1 MLAGTRQQQTTSAH
15 LPADEREFG
24 AYAAM
29 LHGGRSFDSLLK
41 EIAMTGQMARAVRF
55 DRYGGRDVL
64 YVADVEIPSPDPGE
78 VVVEVRAA
86 GINPGEAGIRVGAMH
101 EMFPATFP
109 SGEGSDLA
117 GVVTAVGPDVDGFS
131 VGDEV
136 LGFSFRRSSHAT
148 HTAVPVGQLIR
159 KPPELSWEVAGSLY
173 VVGATAYAAV
183 RAVAPQPGE
192 TVAVSAAAG
201 GVGSLVV
208 QLLVLRK
215 ARVLGIAGAGNADW
229 LRAHGVTPIAYGDGL
244 AARLREAAPD
254 GIDAFIDLFG
264 PDYIQLA
271 VDLGVA
277 PERIETI
284 ISFQKAGEVGA
295 KTEGSGDASTPEVL
309 AEIADLIAAGA
320 IDFDIAATFPLD
332 QVADAFEEL
341 EKRHTHGKIVLLPN
355 GSP

>member
-1 MLAGTRQQQTTSAH
+1 MT
-15 LPADEREFG
+15 
-24 AYAAM
+24 AA
-29 LHGGRSFDSLLK
+29 
-41 EIAMTGQMARAVRF
+41 TARAVRF
-55 DRYGGRDVL
+55 DNYGGRDVL
-64 YVADVEIPSPDPGE
+64 YVADIDMPSPAPGE

-117 GVVTAVGPDVDGFS
+117 GVVTAVAPGVTEFE

-136 LGFSFRRSSHAT
+136 LGFSLRRSSHAT
-148 HTAVPVGQLIR
+148 HTAVPVDQLIR

-173 VVGATAYAAV
+173 VVGVTAYAAV

-208 QLLVLRK
+208 QLLALRK
-215 ARVLGIAGAGNADW
+215 ARVIGIAGPGNADW
-229 LRAHGVTPIAYGDGL
+229 LRAHGVIPIAYGNGL
-244 AARLREAAPD
+244 ADRLREAAPN

-264 PDYIQLA
+264 PDYVELA
-271 VDLGVA
+271 IDLGVA
-277 PERIETI
+277 PERIDTI
-284 ISFQKAGEVGA
+284 ISFQKAAEVGA
-295 KTEGSGDASTPEVL
+295 KTEGSADASTPEVL
-309 AEIADLIAAGA
+309 AEIANLVATGA
-320 IDFDIAATFPLD
+320 LEFDIAATYPLD
-332 QVADAFEEL
+332 GVADAFEEL
-341 EKRHTHGKIVLLPN
+341 ERRHTHGKIVLLPN

>member
-1 MLAGTRQQQTTSAH
+1 MGTAT
-15 LPADEREFG
+15 
-24 AYAAM
+24 
-29 LHGGRSFDSLLK
+29 
-41 EIAMTGQMARAVRF
+41 ARAVRF
-55 DRYGGRDVL
+55 DRYGGREVL
-64 YVADVEIPSPDPGE
+64 YVTDIEMPSPGAGE

-86 GINPGEAGIRVGAMH
+86 GINPGEAGIRSGAMQDI
-101 EMFPATFP
+101 FPSTFP

-117 GVVTAVGPDVDGFS
+117 GVVTAVGPGVTEFT

-136 LGFSFRRSSHAT
+136 LGFSFQRSSHAT
-148 HTAVPVGQLIR
+148 HTAVAVGQLIR
-159 KPPELSWEVAGSLY
+159 KPAQMSWAVAGSLY

-183 RAVAPQPGE
+183 NAVTPQPGE

-208 QLLVLRK
+208 QLLVKRG
-215 ARVLGIAGAGNADW
+215 ATVLGIAGPGNADW

-244 AARLREAAPD
+244 ADRLREAAPD
-254 GIDAFIDLFG
+254 GVDAFIDLFG
-264 PDYIQLA
+264 PEYVQLA

-277 PERIETI
+277 PERINTI

-295 KTEGSGDASTPEVL
+295 KTEGSTEASTPEVL
-309 AEIADLIAAGA
+309 AELADLVVSG
-320 IDFDIAATFPLD
+320 DLELDVAATYPLD
-332 QVADAFEEL
+332 RVADAFEEL

>member
-1 MLAGTRQQQTTSAH
+1 
-15 LPADEREFG
+15 
-24 AYAAM
+24 
-29 LHGGRSFDSLLK
+29 
-41 EIAMTGQMARAVRF
+41 MTVEKARAVRF

-64 YVADVEIPSPDPGE
+64 YVADVDVPSPGPGE

-86 GINPGEAGIRVGAMH
+86 GINPGEAAIRSGAMH
-101 EMFPATFP
+101 QMFPATFP

-117 GVVTAVGPDVDGFS
+117 GVVTAVGPGVTEFR

-148 HTAVPVGQLIR
+148 HAAVPVHQLIR
-159 KPPELSWEVAGSLY
+159 KPPQLSWEVAGSLY

-208 QLLVLRK
+208 QLLALRK
-215 ARVLGIAGAGNADW
+215 ARVLGIAGPGNADW
-229 LRAHGVTPIAYGDGL
+229 LRAHGVTPIPYGPDRHGL
-244 AARLREAAPD
+244 EARLREAAPD

-264 PDYIQLA
+264 PEYVQLA

-277 PERIETI
+277 PERIDTI

-295 KTEGSGDASTPEVL
+295 KTEGSTDASTREVL
-309 AEIADLIAAGA
+309 AEMADLIVTGA
-320 IDFDIAATFPLD
+320 IDFEIAATYPLD
-332 QVADAFEEL
+332 RVADAFEEL
-341 EKRHTHGKIVLLPN
+341 EKRHTRGKIVLLPQ
-355 GSP
+355 SSQ